1 LSARFVANTRCVVF
15 FVIFPLLLFEDK
27 TTLVQVI
34 RQGGFGWVNV
44 SGCDGADLVE
54 ALCISTLLGVRV
66 FLFLLL
72 Q

>member
-34 RQGGFGWVNV
+34 RQGGFGWVNTFIRHTY
-44 SGCDGADLVE
+44 LYQIE
-54 ALCISTLLGVRV
+54 
-66 FLFLLL
+66 LF
-72 Q
+72 